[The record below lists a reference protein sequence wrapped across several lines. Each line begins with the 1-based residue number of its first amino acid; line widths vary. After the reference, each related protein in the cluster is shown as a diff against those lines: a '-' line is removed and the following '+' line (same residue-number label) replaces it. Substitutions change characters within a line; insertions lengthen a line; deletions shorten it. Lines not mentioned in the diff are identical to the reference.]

1 LAFSMSTGI
10 RERDS
15 GNVRAN
21 FISGRTVQPAIAAHP
36 RKTSHTVHRSCG
48 RWTDGSVDE

>member
-1 LAFSMSTGI
+1 MSSGV

-21 FISGRTVQPAIAAHP
+21 FISGRTWQAAE
-36 RKTSHTVHRSCG
+36 RGTEAG
-48 RWTDGSVDE
+48 